1 LVIGKVSR
9 GGSAE
14 RAGLKGARETPTGRI
29 ELGDIVVAVAGK
41 PVMTIDELMDV
52 LEHHKVGDQVVVE
65 ILRENRREKVTVTLQ
80 AVN

>member
-1 LVIGKVSR
+1 
-9 GGSAE
+9 
-14 RAGLKGARETPTGRI
+14 
-29 ELGDIVVAVAGK
+29 
-41 PVMTIDELMDV
+41 MTIDELMDV